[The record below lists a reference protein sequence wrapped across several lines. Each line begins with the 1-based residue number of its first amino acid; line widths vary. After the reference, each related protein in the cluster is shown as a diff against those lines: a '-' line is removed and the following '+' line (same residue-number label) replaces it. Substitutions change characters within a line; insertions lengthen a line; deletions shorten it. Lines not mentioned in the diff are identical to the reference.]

1 MFKGFNNRQQNGFP
15 SLSFGKNDEAYNFNK
30 CILWLDAA
38 YGTNTITN
46 GANISSWVDK
56 ISGVRY
62 TQGTAGNQPTY
73 VASDANFNNLPTI
86 NFGTATDRFLNGS
99 STFGIG
105 ATTIA
110 IIIRMTGNA
119 TLASMILGNTT
130 NAGFGANGA
139 GASVTGFGFYAT
151 GTPSTISDIEDTSM
165 HIVIANRNF
174 IMVDGLNETTSTSV
188 NTFNFTGIGS
198 SFSNSQP
205 NCIIAEILIYD
216 YEMSQ
221 TEAIQLSSNINAK
234 YLKY

>member
-1 MFKGFNNRQQNGFP
+1 MFKGFNNKQQHGFP
-15 SLSFGKNDEAYNFNK
+15 SLLFGKNDEAYNFNK

-62 TQGTAGNQPTY
+62 TQGSAGSQPTY
-73 VASDANFNNLPTI
+73 VASDANFNNFPTI
-86 NFGTATDRFLNGS
+86 NFGTSTILLNGS

-105 ATTIA
+105 ATTIVM
-110 IIIRMTGNA
+110 IVRMTGNA
-119 TLASMILGNTT
+119 TVASIILGNNT
-130 NAGFGANGA
+130 NTGFGANGI
-139 GASVTGFGFYAT
+139 GASVTGFGFYAN

-188 NTFNFTGIGS
+188 NTFNFSGIGS
-198 SFSNSQP
+198 SFLNSVP
-205 NCIIAEILIYD
+205 NCIIAEVLIYD

-221 TEAIQLSSNINAK
+221 TEATQLSSNINAK